1 MMFGT
6 MLPAVYSYMLSSITW
21 TGVFANDT
29 AAIVEDDVQI
39 IPTSTIVYD
48 HMKKDDNDDID
59 WDKYN
64 RIYDENYE
72 KYFYDGEE
80 RYDDTDKSYYDY
92 FNKYFSFFNDQE
104 SVVSREG
111 FYHNKANNQ
120 NDQSDQS
127 ERRVKMQPWS
137 SSSSPEPPTA
147 PPSMPDLLFEHVYGF
162 KPYSR
167 PEMFEPVLGVYVT
180 ADNET
185 FGSVI
190 PSVDYIDYGIRVSL
204 TIRDQMCRVGM
215 IIMSTTAVMVFVCIM
230 ITFCGNARARTVVNE
245 SLHEPLLKLDALDK
259 QVGDLTGTSVAQEK
273 SEDGISSSNVQP
285 QPHVYIVHNGEE
297 VVESTCANPI
307 NYV

>member
-1 MMFGT
+1 

-21 TGVFANDT
+21 TGAVANDT
-29 AAIVEDDVQI
+29 EATVEDDVQI
-39 IPTSTIVYD
+39 IPTSTIVYNY
-48 HMKKDDNDDID
+48 MRKDDNDDID

-72 KYFYDGEE
+72 KYFYDGED
-80 RYDDTDKSYYDY
+80 RYDNTDKSYYDY

-111 FYHNKANNQ
+111 FYHNKETNQ
-120 NDQSDQS
+120 NDQS

-137 SSSSPEPPTA
+137 SSSTPEPPTA

-167 PEMFEPVLGVYVT
+167 PEMFEPVRGVYVT

-185 FGSVI
+185 FSSAI
-190 PSVDYIDYGIRVSL
+190 PSADYIDYGIRVSL

-215 IIMSTTAVMVFVCIM
+215 IIMSTTSVMVFVCIM
-230 ITFCGNARARTVVNE
+230 ITCFGNARARIVVNE

-259 QVGDLTGTSVAQEK
+259 QVGDLTGTSVAQKK
-273 SEDGISSSNVQP
+273 SKESSTTTTTTTTTNVQP
-285 QPHVYIVHNGEE
+285 QYIVHNGEE
-297 VVESTCANPI
+297 VVETTRANPI